1 MTGEN
6 IFYRTLCG
14 VVYGGLVLYFAAIKL
29 NVYGQNPGVEKTS
42 ISQAVTPSRLIS
54 ADAKAKTNLVY
65 TPAITRAAAEN
76 VRLKNSL
83 WWDFVGRRQSG
94 WNIYVPLI
102 SQTVK
107 TESPAD
113 SPAFAQAVWIW
124 QRKSGIGPTGII
136 DGETLAAFIKLW
148 QSQRLNR
155 STFTSPDKLYSAPI
169 SDFYDLTRNAELLK
183 CERRT
188 YAAYRQMLQAAAKD
202 PSLSLKL
209 TKTGELASEEKFL
222 RIISAFRSR
231 EYQDQLRKKE
241 PNAGRAQ
248 LAKHSPH
255 FTGHAIDIYV
265 GGDPVSTKDANR
277 TLQVQTPVYKWLVK
291 NAHRFGFYP
300 YFYEPWHWEFV
311 PGE

>member
-1 MTGEN
+1 MTRKN
-6 IFYRTLCG
+6 IFYQTVVG
-14 VVYGGLVLYFAAIKL
+14 VVLGGVVLYFAIVEL
-29 NVYGQNPGVEKTS
+29 NVYGQKPSGEKISVHQSESQSLTTS
-42 ISQAVTPSRLIS
+42 DNTENNSKAVYS
-54 ADAKAKTNLVY
+54 AAFV
-65 TPAITRAAAEN
+65 RAAAEN
-76 VRLKNSL
+76 ARLKDSL
-83 WWDFVGRRQSG
+83 RWDFGGKLQSG
-94 WNIYVPLI
+94 WSIYSALI
-102 SQTVK
+102 NQTVK
-107 TESPAD
+107 TAGSVGSPE
-113 SPAFAQAVWIW
+113 FARAISVWQARS
-124 QRKSGIGPTGII
+124 QLSPTGVI
-136 DGETLAAFIKLW
+136 DRETLEAFIKIW